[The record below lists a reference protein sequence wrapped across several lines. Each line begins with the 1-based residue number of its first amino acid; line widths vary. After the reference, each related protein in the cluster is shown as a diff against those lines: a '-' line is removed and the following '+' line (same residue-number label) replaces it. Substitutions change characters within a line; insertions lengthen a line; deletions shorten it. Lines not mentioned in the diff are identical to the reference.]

1 MLRDYQQDVYDRLR
15 NELLH
20 TKRVICQMPCRSG
33 KSYIMYE
40 ICKKAYTKGTKVLVL
55 AHRNLLLDQHRSLID
70 LPNVVITSRQTE
82 VRHLGEHGKIDII
95 LTDECHLSAADTY
108 KKIFDYYS
116 DAIIIGFTATPC
128 RLDGRSL
135 GEIYQKIIK
144 GPTVKYLIDM
154 GAISPFDHYAPKLDI
169 NMNNVKIGDG
179 DYNQKDLEEAMMD
192 SKIYGDIIANYEKL
206 AKGKQAIAYCVSIKH
221 AQTICELFN
230 NHGYE
235 SRCIHSKISKKE
247 REQILEDFKAKKFTI
262 IVSVDCISEGI
273 SLPSCE
279 VCLMLRP
286 TQSYALYVQQGMR
299 ALTPHPDKKAI
310 VIDYVGNVYRHGML
324 DDEEDFSLTERKK
337 CKNSSGEPEVLV
349 RVCQKCLRT
358 YAGTS
363 PVCPYCGADN
373 GRTKKEIE
381 QEEKAELERI
391 TAFEKKK
398 KRMEVGMQDTF
409 EGLVQIARERGYK
422 PGWLITQAK
431 LKAIPVDWALYNKF
445 KREVM
450 YK

>member
-1 MLRDYQQDVYDRLR
+1 MLRDYQQDVFDKLKIELR
-15 NELLH
+15 NN
-20 TKRVICQMPCRSG
+20 KRIICQMPCRSG

-40 ICKKAYTKGTKVLVL
+40 ICKKAYEKGTKVLVL
-55 AHRNLLLDQHRSLID
+55 AHRNLLLDQHRGLID
-70 LPNVVITSRQTE
+70 FPNVIITSRQTE
-82 VRHLGEHGKIDII
+82 VNRLGEHGKIDIV
-95 LTDECHLSAADTY
+95 LVDECHLSAADTY

-116 DAIIIGFTATPC
+116 NSVIIGFTATPC

-144 GPTVKYLIDM
+144 GPAVKYLIEI
-154 GAISPFDHYAPKLDI
+154 GAISPFDHYAPKLNI
-169 NMNNVKIGDG
+169 NMDNVKIGDG
-179 DYNQKDLEEAMMD
+179 DYNQKDLEDVMTD
-192 SKIYGDIIANYEKL
+192 PKIYGDIIANYEKL
-206 AKGKQAIAYCVSIKH
+206 SKGKQAIAYCVSIKH
-221 AQTICELFN
+221 AQKICELFN
-230 NHGYE
+230 QNGYE
-235 SRCIHSKISKKE
+235 AKCIHSKIPKKE
-247 REQILEDFKAKKFTI
+247 RERILDDFKNQKFTV

-286 TQSYALYVQQGMR
+286 TQSYALYIQQGMR
-299 ALTPHPDKKAI
+299 ALTPHPEKRAI

-324 DDEEDFSLTERKK
+324 DEEEEFSLTERKK

-363 PVCPYCGADN
+363 PICPYCGANN
-373 GRTKKEIE
+373 GKTKKEIK
-381 QEEKAELERI
+381 QEEEAELERI
-391 TAFEKKK
+391 TAIEKKK

-409 EGLVQIARERGYK
+409 GGLVQIAMERGYA
-422 PGWLITQAK
+422 PGWCLAQAK
-431 LKAIPVDWALYNKF
+431 IKHIDVDWSMYNKF

>member
-1 MLRDYQQDVYDRLR
+1 
-15 NELLH
+15 
-20 TKRVICQMPCRSG
+20 
-33 KSYIMYE
+33 MYE
-40 ICKKAYTKGTKVLVL
+40 ICKKAQEKGSKVLVL
-55 AHRNLLLDQHRSLID
+55 AHRNLLLDQHRSLMN
-70 LPNVVITSRQTE
+70 LPNVIITSRQTE
-82 VRHLGEHGKIDII
+82 VNHLGEHGKIDIC
-95 LTDECHLSAADTY
+95 LVDECHLSAADTY
-108 KKIFDYYS
+108 RKIFDYYS
-116 DAIIIGFTATPC
+116 NSVIIGMTATPC

-135 GEIYQKIIK
+135 GEIYQAIVK
-144 GPTVKYLIDM
+144 GPTVKYLISI

-169 NMNNVKIGDG
+169 NLKDVKVGDG
-179 DYNQKDLEEAMMD
+179 DYNQKDLEEVMLD

-221 AQTICELFN
+221 AEEICKLFN
-230 NHGYE
+230 EHGYE
-235 SRCIHSKISKKE
+235 SKCIHSKLPKKV
-247 REQILEDFKAKKFTI
+247 REQILDDFKEQKFKI

-324 DDEEDFSLTERKK
+324 DEEEEFSLTERKR

-349 RVCQKCLRT
+349 RTCKNCLRT

-363 PVCPYCGADN
+363 PICPYCGTDN
-373 GRTKKEIE
+373 GKTKKEIE

-391 TAFEKKK
+391 TAIEKKK
-398 KRMEVGMQDTF
+398 KRQEVGMQREF
-409 EGLVQIARERGYK
+409 GGLVEIARQRGYA
-422 PGWLITQAK
+422 PGWCLQQAK
-431 LKAIPVDWALYNKF
+431 IKHIVVDWNLYNKY
-445 KREVM
+445 KREYM
-450 YK
+450 G